1 MGDPTIYQPSRVHL
15 SVGGRQTTL
24 DRVFT
29 FEHDGRHYWL
39 ASVRSGKR
47 GRLYVACG
55 WARVSYDRSNMR
67 WVPETRI
74 PKPVLSAFRAWEAA
88 HRPPGKTKPR

>member
-1 MGDPTIYQPSRVHL
+1 MRDQIHPHAVHL
-15 SVGGRQTTL
+15 AVAGRVTTL
-24 DRVFT
+24 DKVFT
-29 FEHDGRHYWL
+29 VEHEERHYWL
-39 ASVRSGKR
+39 SSVRTGN
-47 GRLYVACG
+47 GRSYVACG
-55 WARVSYDRSNMR
+55 WAFQQYDRSNMR